1 MLGHIYK
8 ITNLI
13 NNKVYIGQ
21 TIQTIE
27 KRFIQHKSHARTG
40 NNNHKLANA
49 LRKYGE
55 DNFIVEN
62 IEDCEQELL
71 DEIRKHVSDDKA
83 RVEIRQKINK
93 FESYLYGDFDA
104 ILRRI
109 YRLGVVD
116 GYKLKR
122 EIKDIIDED

>member
-1 MLGHIYK
+1 MEALVK
-8 ITNLI
+8 FLNCSLI
-13 NNKVYIGQ
+13 DTLCEARHEEFETLYIKSKRKNKSKDIL
-21 TIQTIE
+21 T
-27 KRFIQHKSHARTG
+27 
-40 NNNHKLANA
+40 
-49 LRKYGE
+49 
-55 DNFIVEN
+55 DNV
-62 IEDCEQELL
+62 DAEQELL

-83 RVEIRQKINK
+83 RVEIIQKINK

-122 EIKDIIDED
+122 EIKDIINED